1 MEDFVAKSA
10 KASSQKTVGNIGA
23 SSSVGYRPSKN
34 TKLVKK
40 KGAQAADPTTMKVGK
55 RKKVIAKA
63 TGAAYGI
70 KAVIP
75 AYKSAE
81 AGPTQASGKLVS
93 SPYNRQKPAF
103 DQGNQRAYLD

>member
-1 MEDFVAKSA
+1 MEDFVSKSA
-10 KASSQKTVGNIGA
+10 KSSSQKTVGNVGA
-23 SSSVGYRPSKN
+23 SGNVGYRPSKN

-40 KGAQAADPTTMKVGK
+40 KGAQAGDPTTMSMGK
-55 RKKVIAKA
+55 RTKVIAKA

-75 AYKSAE
+75 SYKSAE

-103 DQGNQRAYLD
+103 DQGNTRAYMN